1 MNKPFAFALFA
12 MAASLLSAEDL
23 LLNGDHTV
31 TVASGSTQTISD
43 KVIGSGRIILLGGGT
58 LVLSNSANSFTGGV
72 IVSNGVLRADASG
85 AFGTGPISLEGT
97 AEARTVQFNA
107 LKGAFPN
114 DITLKDKSSS
124 EAYPVVHA
132 MQPTTLNGNVVM
144 DPALSESGSGIL
156 YFAIDKYTANDYT
169 AMLDFKGEC
178 NAHAGKI
185 TLGGGSD
192 YALYQA
198 RYHFNGKI
206 TTSRLTAGTSVN
218 RKSDIYLYNSANAID
233 MVYLVSF
240 NIHCGAE
247 NVLYRTKLW
256 FYYNWQWGKKRSQG
270 NLYCDGYDQ
279 EFGYFS
285 SKYAT
290 AAAEGIPVTDNS
302 ANVSSDSNSANRPAR
317 VTFAGVENS
326 TSYTVTYARLVGN
339 LSLTVDKLPEAG
351 STYQRFSYF
360 ENSMTGDFTVK
371 SGTLELREGVTFPK
385 VRNVNVSGGSLY
397 MQGVT
402 NAMPSL
408 AKMTVSGGTFQ
419 CDANCVN
426 PISYGL
432 ADMHLSG
439 EGKLKFGNGITN
451 TVRKLYVNGEYM
463 PAGTYTKANLPA
475 MEPSGDTG
483 ALVVLRGRAGAFMI
497 VR

>member
-31 TVASGSTQTISD
+31 TVGAGSTQTISD
-43 KVIGSGRIILLGGGT
+43 KVTGPGRIILLGGGT
-58 LVLSNSANSFTGGV
+58 LVLSNSANDFTGGV

-85 AFGTGPISLEGT
+85 AFGTGPITLEGT

-124 EAYPVVHA
+124 ETYPVVHA
-132 MQPTTLNGNVVM
+132 MLPTTLNGNVVM
-144 DPALSESGSGIL
+144 DPALAESGSGIL
-156 YFAIDKYTANDYT
+156 YFAIDKYTANNYT

-192 YALYQA
+192 YASYQA

-218 RKSDIYLYNSANAID
+218 RKSDIYLYNSANAIGE
-233 MVYLVSF
+233 VHLTCF

-247 NVLYRTKLW
+247 NVLYRAKLW
-256 FYYNWQWGKKRSQG
+256 FYYNWEWGKQRNQG
-270 NLYCDGYDQ
+270 NLYCDGFDQ
-279 EFGYFS
+279 EFGNFN
-285 SKYAT
+285 SKYGST
-290 AAAEGIPVTDNS
+290 VKNQIPVTDNS
-302 ANVSSDSNSANRPAR
+302 ANVSSDSTSANRPAR
-317 VTFAGVENS
+317 VTFVGGNYD
-326 TSYTVTYARLVGN
+326 SYTLTYCRLVGN
-339 LSLTVDKLPEAG
+339 LSLTVDKLPEAKNL
-351 STYQRFSYF
+351 YQRFAYF

-371 SGTLELREGVTFPK
+371 SGVLELRIGATFPNVK
-385 VRNVNVSGGSLY
+385 NVNVSGGTFY
-397 MQGVT
+397 MQTVT
-402 NAMPSL
+402 NALPSL

-426 PISYGL
+426 PISCGL

-475 MEPSGDTG
+475 MAPSGDTG
-483 ALVVLRGRAGAFMI
+483 ALVALRGRTGAFMV